1 MKRLTKFILLVLF
14 GLVAGGAVFLATWD
28 IPAPVADI
36 KVVIPDARF
45 QR

>member
-1 MKRLTKFILLVLF
+1 MKRLTKFILLIFF
-14 GLVAGGAVFLATWD
+14 GLIAGGAVFLATWD

-36 KVVIPDARF
+36 EVAVPDARF